1 MKKLVCVIIVISVAL
16 IAVSGVLVKTKSDQ
30 AAMQQAVDETVK
42 ECYMRILDTIKST
55 AKNGLSGEEK
65 DLLTARDIGYGYV
78 LRTMQFSTS
87 FSGNQDFHAI
97 CILLDESTGTDAIYT
112 LSYSDALYDSLL
124 QLYEDNFQNAEA
136 MEKARTLLE
145 ESVVK

>member
-42 ECYMRILDTIKST
+42 ECYMRILDTMKST

-65 DLLTARDIGYGYV
+65 DLLTARDIGYGLSCGPCSFLLPLAAIRIFMPSV
-78 LRTMQFSTS
+78 FCLMSLQEQMQS
-87 FSGNQDFHAI
+87 
-97 CILLDESTGTDAIYT
+97 ILCPILMHCMILY
-112 LSYSDALYDSLL
+112 YSCMRIISKTQRRWKKPELCWKNLL
-124 QLYEDNFQNAEA
+124 
-136 MEKARTLLE
+136 
-145 ESVVK
+145 